1 MKYEKTVPVDA
12 TPSEIWELVADIESV
27 AGCIPGLEGFQKR
40 SPTEFDS
47 VLVSRVGPVT
57 SNFELNTRLHH
68 IVPEVSLTATSEG
81 EDPDLDSWVRAEQRF
96 DLATT
101 DSGTVITITA
111 DVSITGRIATYGQ
124 RIIASKAEQVVLQT
138 VSNVSELLKER
149 RSRSA

>member
-1 MKYEKTVPVDA
+1 MKYEKTVVVDA

-27 AGCIPGLEGFQKR
+27 AGCIPGLEEFEKR
-40 SPTEFDS
+40 GPLEFDS

-57 SNFELNTRLHH
+57 SNFVLNTRLHR
-68 IVPEVSLTATSEG
+68 IVPETSLTATSEG
-81 EDPDLDSWVRAEQRF
+81 EDPDLDSWVLAEQRF

-101 DSGTVITITA
+101 DSGTAIAITA

-124 RIIASKAEQVVLQT
+124 RIIATKAEQVVLQT